1 MKNRKKND
9 IAFDDYIK
17 ACRKASREIEL
28 ERNGGRWIAKDRP
41 HKSKKQYNRRRDRRV
56 TLDDPFNLFTSVILQ
71 LRCSYRNFALQL
83 R

>member
-1 MKNRKKND
+1 MKNKKKNG

-56 TLDDPFNLFTSVILQ
+56 TLDDPFNLLRVLFCNCDVVIVTLH
-71 LRCSYRNFALQL
+71 YN
-83 R
+83 

>member
-1 MKNRKKND
+1 MKNRKKNG

-41 HKSKKQYNRRRDRRV
+41 HKSKKQ
-56 TLDDPFNLFTSVILQ
+56 
-71 LRCSYRNFALQL
+71 
-83 R
+83 